1 MKPVLQRNPPEIYAA
16 GHDHSLQLLDSGD
29 VAGMYIVSGAGAI
42 ERVSTVTH
50 LPETFFAH
58 AAPGFV
64 VVDVGRAGEQDAVVI
79 RVIESDRAGSV
90 FEMRLPSAD

>member
-1 MKPVLQRNPPEIYAA
+1 M
-16 GHDHSLQLLDSGD
+16 
-29 VAGMYIVSGAGAI
+29 
-42 ERVSTVTH
+42 ERISRVNN
-50 LPETFFAH
+50 LPETCFTQ

-64 VVDVGRAGEQDAVVI
+64 VVDGGRAGEQDAVVI